1 MRKLD
6 KTQILSEIYKKWEE
20 DLEDNNKQH
29 PKYTDSKFR
38 KKFYLDIVMNLFY
51 IQNGLCAYTEQE
63 LCDEKFFKK
72 ENWQEEIYIFENTEF
87 KGHLEHYDESLK
99 SKNNQEGIKDWLWS
113 NFFMA
118 ESDTNTKIKGRKA
131 VEKDTNGKYILKPDA
146 TDYNEF
152 ELLEYDIKNNLFRAN
167 RKQPKEKRKQIDRM
181 IKDVLGINYGVL
193 PKKRSKII
201 KKHLNSIKVGDYTWN
216 SIPHEEFPTATEMY
230 KRIKIVT

>member
-72 ENWQEEIYIFENTEF
+72 ENWQEEI
-87 KGHLEHYDESLK
+87 
-99 SKNNQEGIKDWLWS
+99 
-113 NFFMA
+113 
-118 ESDTNTKIKGRKA
+118 
-131 VEKDTNGKYILKPDA
+131 
-146 TDYNEF
+146 
-152 ELLEYDIKNNLFRAN
+152 
-167 RKQPKEKRKQIDRM
+167 
-181 IKDVLGINYGVL
+181 
-193 PKKRSKII
+193 
-201 KKHLNSIKVGDYTWN
+201 
-216 SIPHEEFPTATEMY
+216 
-230 KRIKIVT
+230 